1 MHRTTI
7 TSAIVTLAMAPLLTI
22 TALAQTQSRGTW
34 TAEPSDKHP
43 DQLQFNIYRQSKHS
57 QFGNNMPISDF
68 RGLDSAAINGA
79 NTPVKFQL
87 VRDAGTVQF
96 DGTFNKGLGH
106 GEFNF
111 AASQEYLSAMK
122 QMGYS
127 EADSKAFELALL
139 DVSRAYAKEIK
150 DLGYNPDLQ
159 GLIEARI
166 FKVGRDQINGLKSV
180 GVTDLSLHKLVEYQI
195 FNVTPDYV
203 REMRAAFPNISLD
216 KMVEMRIHKATPEFA
231 KEMAQLGYSG
241 LTADQLVAFRIHKV
255 TPEFIREV
263 GELGFKNLGPDQLV
277 QFRIFGVGP
286 DQIKDLAKEGYTNL
300 SAQQLVAFRIH
311 KIDSS
316 FIAKVKKAGY
326 QHPSPEQLVDFK
338 ILGIRSHE
346 MDL

>member
-1 MHRTTI
+1 MNRSSFAT
-7 TSAIVTLAMAPLLTI
+7 AIATLAIAPLLTFS
-22 TALAQTQSRGTW
+22 AAAQTQLRGTW
-34 TAEPSDKHP
+34 TAEISSKQP
-43 DQLQFNIYRQSKHS
+43 DQLQLNLYRQSKQS
-57 QFGNNMPISDF
+57 QMGNSMNISEF
-68 RGLDSAAINGA
+68 RGLDRASIDAA
-79 NTPVKFQL
+79 NTPVKFLL
-87 VRDAGTVQF
+87 VRDAGSVQF

-111 AASQEYLSAMK
+111 TANQEYLSAMK
-122 QMGYS
+122 QLGYS
-127 EADSKAFELALL
+127 EVDSKAFELAII

-166 FKVGRDQINGLKSV
+166 FKVGREQIAGLKSV

-263 GELGFKNLGPDQLV
+263 ADLGFKNLGPDQLV
-277 QFRIFGVGP
+277 EFRIFGVGP

-311 KIDSS
+311 KIDST

-338 ILGIRSHE
+338 ILGIRSDE

>member
-1 MHRTTI
+1 MNRSSFA
-7 TSAIVTLAMAPLLTI
+7 SAIVTLAMAPLLTI
-22 TALAQTQSRGTW
+22 TAVAQTQLRGTW
-34 TAEPSDKHP
+34 TAEPSEKNP
-43 DQLQFNIYRQSKHS
+43 DQIQLNLYRQSKHS
-57 QFGNNMPISDF
+57 QFGNNMNISEF
-68 RGLDSAAINGA
+68 RGLDRTAIDSA
-79 NTPVKFQL
+79 NTAVKFQL
-87 VRDAGTVQF
+87 LRDAGNIQF

-111 AASQEYLSAMK
+111 TANQEYLSAMK

-127 EADSKAFELALL
+127 EVDSKVFELAVI

-166 FKVGRDQINGLKSV
+166 FKVGRDQINGLKAV

-231 KEMAQLGYSG
+231 KEMAQLGYSN
-241 LTADQLVAFRIHKV
+241 LSADQLVAFRIHGV
-255 TPEFIREV
+255 SPEFIREV
-263 GELGFKNLGPDQLV
+263 RELGFKDLDPEQLV
-277 QFRIFGVGP
+277 EFRIFGVGP
-286 DQIKDLAKEGYTNL
+286 DQIKELAKEGYTNL
-300 SAQQLVAFRIH
+300 SAKQLVAFRIH
-311 KIDSS
+311 KIDAA
-316 FIAKVKKAGY
+316 FIEKVKKAGY

-338 ILGIRSHE
+338 ILGIRTHE

>member
-1 MHRTTI
+1 MNRSSFA
-7 TSAIVTLAMAPLLTI
+7 SAIATLAIAPLLTLS
-22 TALAQTQSRGTW
+22 AVAQDQLRGTW
-34 TAEPSDKHP
+34 TAEISSKHP
-43 DQLQFNIYRQSKHS
+43 DQLQLNLYRQSKQS
-57 QFGNNMPISDF
+57 QMGNTMNISDF
-68 RGLDSAAINGA
+68 RGLDRASIDAA
-79 NTPVKFQL
+79 NTPVRFQL

-111 AASQEYLSAMK
+111 SASQEYLSAMK

-127 EADSKAFELALL
+127 IDSKAFELAMI

-150 DLGYNPDLQ
+150 DLGYTPDLQ

-263 GELGFKNLGPDQLV
+263 ADLGFKNLGPDQLV
-277 QFRIFGVGP
+277 EFRIFGVGP

-338 ILGIRSHE
+338 IMGIRSHE